1 MPADEENTT
10 VVRVILPTHNRADV
24 LGDAIQNALGQTHGD
39 LELVI
44 VDDGSTDATPDLM
57 ADWARRDRRVRCL
70 RQQQGGASAAR
81 NAGLALPDIPAVV
94 AFLDSDDVWSADHL
108 ATSVRVLNECPD
120 VGLVFARYDT
130 VDNADK
136 MTPEG
141 MQARARRM
149 DQAFALGER
158 ALPGGAVL
166 LSAET
171 SLSAMLLSDISPAT
185 PSVVLRTPPEPL
197 RFFDLGQEI
206 LEDALYFI
214 RLADSGVNFAYF
226 NDVHVRV
233 RYFGDNLTARLG
245 LESPV
250 KLRRLRSTYEF
261 TRKKLAY
268 ARREN
273 ERQAIRQNIADIAYL
288 VGQSA
293 AEQGDLRGARAAYRT
308 SLAHC
313 KDWRSAKGLLGA
325 SLPPRMR
332 RMTKRLLG
340 GDSAPDGS
348 RG

>member
-1 MPADEENTT
+1 MRPETT
-10 VVRVILPTHNRADV
+10 VVRVILPTHNRADL
-24 LGDAIQNALGQTHGD
+24 LGDAIQSALGQSHGD
-39 LELVI
+39 LELVV
-44 VDDGSTDATPDLM
+44 VDDGSSDATPDLM
-57 ADWARRDRRVRCL
+57 AEWARRDPRVRYL
-70 RQQQGGASAAR
+70 RQRQSGASAAR

-108 ATSVRVLNECPD
+108 ASAVRVLNECPD
-120 VGLVFARYDT
+120 VGLVFARYET

-136 MTPEG
+136 MTPVG
-141 MQARARRM
+141 AQARARRL
-149 DQAFALGER
+149 DRAFSLGER

-171 SLSAMLLSDISPAT
+171 SLTALLLGEIAPAT

-197 RFFDLGQEI
+197 RFFDPNQEI

-226 NDVHVRV
+226 NVVHVWV

-245 LESPV
+245 LESPI

-273 ERQAIRQNIADIAYL
+273 ERQAIHQNIADISYL

-293 AEQGDLRGARAAYRT
+293 AEQGDFRGARAAYRT
-308 SLAHC
+308 SLAHG

-340 GDSAPDGS
+340 ADTPPDGS
-348 RG
+348 GG